1 MLSRTD
7 LRRGGRSVWTPPSW
21 IEGDERQSRFARHPP
36 FLAVFFFQAIH
47 FLSGSPFFLQR
58 GVQVNGRKIIL
69 CECESRRKALAVLAA
84 VLLDACFGDPPSR
97 FHPVAWMGSWIG
109 VLRRRAPKRGPLTEL
124 LYGAAG
130 IGVSATVLWVV
141 GRWVAGLLQRWRL
154 GWLVEG
160 AVLSQLIAWRGLMR
174 AGAEVAGALER
185 GDLGEAR
192 RQLGWHLVSRDVSAL
207 DGGLVAAATIE
218 SLAENSSDSV
228 IAPLFWYG
236 IGGLPAA
243 LAYRFVN
250 TADAM
255 LGYRDAELEWIGK
268 SAARVDDLVNLVPAR
283 LTALL
288 IVAGAAMGGGNGGS
302 AWRIWRRDG
311 GKTASPNAG
320 QPMSAA
326 AGALEVEL
334 EKVGHYRL
342 GEGLRK
348 PGAGDIRRAGR
359 LLSICV
365 FVGIASGAAASL
377 LFWERRDA

>member
-1 MLSRTD
+1 MSGKVSLYA
-7 LRRGGRSVWTPPSW
+7 
-21 IEGDERQSRFARHPP
+21 IRHLAD
-36 FLAVFFFQAIH
+36 FLFQAIH
-47 FLSGSPFFLQR
+47 SSSGSPFFG
-58 GVQVNGRKIIL
+58 GVFGVNGRRL
-69 CECESRRKALAVLAA
+69 AFSEGSGRRRGLAVLTA
-84 VLLDACFGDPPSR
+84 VVVDALLGDPPSR

-109 VLRRRAPKRGPLTEL
+109 VLRRRAPRRGPLAEL

-130 IGVSATVLWVV
+130 MGASVTALWLV

-207 DGGLVAAATIE
+207 DGGLVAAGTIE

-243 LAYRFVN
+243 LAYRFLN
-250 TADAM
+250 TADAV
-255 LGYRDAELEWIGK
+255 LGYRDAEREWLGK
-268 SAARVDDLVNLVPAR
+268 SAARGDDLVNLAPAR

-288 IVAGAAMGGGNGGS
+288 IVGGAGIGGGNSGS

-320 QPMSAA
+320 QVMSAA

-365 FVGIASGAAASL
+365 FLGIGVGAAAA
-377 LFWERRDA
+377 LFFPGRNKAGRAAEG